1 DSAESLASMLPL
13 DPVETQAKVVAAL
26 DQFERDVF
34 RPHEDRLRLQLAAD
48 ADAKRTLLRTTDHSV
63 LIESAAGGYRYEH
76 DATFERVV
84 LIPHFAG
91 APAILLCE
99 HRTTYIICY
108 PALPEPDVERSL
120 LAIGRALGDGSRVA
134 ILARLRD
141 GDANLG
147 ELADA
152 VGLAKST
159 IHHHLVRLRAAR
171 LITV

>member
-1 DSAESLASMLPL
+1 AQPRERLAADALDYCADSAESLAAILPL

-99 HRTTYIICY
+99 HRTTYII
-108 PALPEPDVERSL
+108 
-120 LAIGRALGDGSRVA
+120 
-134 ILARLRD
+134 
-141 GDANLG
+141 
-147 ELADA
+147 
-152 VGLAKST
+152 
-159 IHHHLVRLRAAR
+159 
-171 LITV
+171 